1 LNLNTKLYIIITP
14 DKPVIG
20 VIGKGVILP
29 CQLNIKII
37 PERLLVQWVFTGHS
51 KKIDVIT
58 YGGKNADK
66 PVYEDETYQG
76 RTNIFWSEFN
86 KGDVSLHLKNVT
98 LSDKGKYTCSVFF
111 ENWYDEAVVDLD
123 VAGDESSV
131 FLDGPVGQGIG
142 LTCKSQ
148 GWLPEPKVVWLNSKG
163 QTRKEEVTTQ
173 STKTSS
179 GVFDVV
185 NSNLELSFLLW
196 FQLTHVAFF
205 FLWKD
210 YTRGESQYICS
221 HLFLAGEVP
230 ITISI
235 EPAVVRVG
243 ERVTLSC
250 QLTDSIPSNTR
261 VLWYK
266 MEKGRDSPLCSSSS
280 LGGVVEQCQDEEQ
293 GRIVGLWQRRTLL
306 LVIWQVQIT
315 DEGTYVC
322 AVNGSV
328 VRQEA
333 TTHLDV
339 TGKQGDF
346 HSEMQ
351 PAVTMLSSSKQWYP
365 KPEVIWMNYGGDTIN
380 VEAKTNVTWSE
391 RDHFTVQSIITVPCD
406 NVDVVC
412 VVKLNKSKISLS
424 GRSHFY
430 TCICFVEGIRAFHY
444 C

>member
-1 LNLNTKLYIIITP
+1 AGQYIIITP

-123 VAGDESSV
+123 VAGKWNGRHLLLLPLSI

-185 NSNLELSFLLW
+185 SSMILEPGSDKEVSCRVVNNLLNA
-196 FQLTHVAFF
+196 TC
-205 FLWKD
+205 
-210 YTRGESQYICS
+210 ESRVLIS
-221 HLFLAGEVP
+221 VP
-230 ITISI
+230 ITVDENTAHPNLSI
-235 EPAVVRVG
+235 AVDKKSFTHKSEAQKVTQNEESFDSFVCVLGLESFSSGKHYWEVDVEKSNDWDLGVARKSAPRKGIMSLSPEEGFWALGFSFKCYWARTEPWTRLAVQRNPRRVG
-243 ERVTLSC
+243 VYLNCEEKI
-250 QLTDSIPSNTR
+250 LT
-261 VLWYK
+261 
-266 MEKGRDSPLCSSSS
+266 
-280 LGGVVEQCQDEEQ
+280 
-293 GRIVGLWQRRTLL
+293 
-306 LVIWQVQIT
+306 
-315 DEGTYVC
+315 
-322 AVNGSV
+322 
-328 VRQEA
+328 
-333 TTHLDV
+333 
-339 TGKQGDF
+339 F
-346 HSEMQ
+346 F
-351 PAVTMLSSSKQWYP
+351 
-365 KPEVIWMNYGGDTIN
+365 
-380 VEAKTNVTWSE
+380 NVTDMSVMFTFKDCAFSE
-391 RDHFTVQSIITVPCD
+391 EVYPFFKNSHKESTMRICSVQ
-406 NVDVVC
+406 
-412 VVKLNKSKISLS
+412 
-424 GRSHFY
+424 
-430 TCICFVEGIRAFHY
+430 EE
-444 C
+444 